1 MPVVETL
8 ELGRK
13 LPEAVG
19 LGLEAIIV
27 NGVWPERFSDQ
38 EAKAM
43 RAATA
48 NGHDPEAAAAL
59 QAALSEHERATM
71 QRGHL
76 ERLERESG
84 VPVLT
89 LPYLFEPELGL
100 AEYQTLADV
109 LSRAR

>member
-1 MPVVETL
+1 METL

-27 NGVWPERFSDQ
+27 NAVWPERFSTKD
-38 EAKAM
+38 AKAM

-48 NGHDPEAAAAL
+48 NGHSAEAAGAL
-59 QAALSEHERATM
+59 QAALSEHDRAVM
-71 QRGHL
+71 QRGHIK
-76 ERLERESG
+76 RLERESG
-84 VPVLT
+84 TRVLT

-100 AEYQTLADV
+100 AEYQRLADV
-109 LSRAR
+109 LSSN